1 MNKRSIIY
9 ILGWVLIVD
18 AVAMQIGTITS
29 LIYGEKEA
37 WYFVITGVV
46 SAILGVLAI
55 KVKKP
60 KNMVLYQKAGFA
72 STALSWIL
80 LSLVGCMPFWL
91 SGEIPSFIDAFYE
104 TVSGITTTGATIL
117 NDVEALSKGM
127 LMWRSFLH
135 WLGGMGV
142 IVFLL
147 AIIPKLGGQQ
157 NIFLMKAES
166 PGPII
171 GKAVPR
177 MRNYATMLYGIY
189 ITLTALEFILL
200 LFGGL
205 NVFEAINTSF
215 STAGTGGFGIYNSN
229 AAAFESY
236 YVQTVIAVFMLL
248 FGINFSVYLCLIARK
263 FKQSLKFEELWIY
276 LGIVAVSTAIIA
288 FNISSIYKPYDA
300 FHQSFFYVSSII
312 STTGFGL
319 TDVNKWP
326 ELSKTVIIILT
337 FIGASAGSTGGG
349 FKISRIIL
357 LFKEVR
363 KEFSLLVHPRNVKLV
378 KMDGKAVNHDIMRT
392 TSMYLVLYIG
402 VFAISFL
409 LVSIDNM
416 DFTTSFT
423 AVAANLNNTGP
434 GLGAVGPVGNYAD
447 FSILSKIYEHIYRN
461 THIQHYV
468 YYNTV
473 ACVRPFVYQT
483 AQQNYR
489 KGNYSLDY
497 NCLPKIV

>member
-9 ILGWVLIVD
+9 ILGWVLIVE

-37 WYFVITGVV
+37 WYFVLTGVV

-229 AAAFESY
+229 AAAFDSY

-248 FGINFSVYLCLIARK
+248 FGINFSVYLCFIARK

-300 FHQSFFYVSSII
+300 FHQSFFYVTSII

-447 FSILSKIYEHIYRN
+447 FSILSKIVFIFDMLAGRLEIYPLLLLF
-461 THIQHYV
+461 
-468 YYNTV
+468 
-473 ACVRPFVYQT
+473 APS
-483 AQQNYR
+483 AW
-489 KGNYSLDY
+489 KKS
-497 NCLPKIV
+497 

>member
-37 WYFVITGVV
+37 WYFVLTGVV

-229 AAAFESY
+229 AAAFDSY

-378 KMDGKAVNHDIMRT
+378 KMDGKTVNHDIMRT

-402 VFAISFL
+402 VFALSFL

-447 FSILSKIYEHIYRN
+447 FSILSKIVFIFDMLAGRLEIYPLLLLF
-461 THIQHYV
+461 
-468 YYNTV
+468 
-473 ACVRPFVYQT
+473 APS
-483 AQQNYR
+483 AW
-489 KGNYSLDY
+489 KKS
-497 NCLPKIV
+497 

>member
-9 ILGWVLIVD
+9 ILGWVLIVES
-18 AVAMQIGTITS
+18 VAMQIGTVTS

-37 WYFVITGVV
+37 IYFVATGVV
-46 SAILGVLAI
+46 CAILGVLAV

-72 STALSWIL
+72 ATALSWIL
-80 LSLVGCMPFWL
+80 LSLAGCMPFWL
-91 SGEIPSFIDAFYE
+91 SGEIPHFIDAFYE
-104 TVSGITTTGATIL
+104 TVSGFTTTGSTIL

-189 ITLTALEFILL
+189 IILTALEFILL

-205 NVFEAINTSF
+205 NAFEAINTSF

-229 AAAFESY
+229 AAAFDSY
-236 YVQTVIAVFMLL
+236 YVQMVIAVFMLL
-248 FGINFSVYLCLIARK
+248 FGVNFSVYLCLIARK

-276 LGIVAVSTAIIA
+276 LGIVAASTAIIA

-378 KMDGKAVNHDIMRT
+378 KMDGKTVNHDIMRT

-423 AVAANLNNTGP
+423 AVAANLSNTGP

-447 FSILSKIYEHIYRN
+447 FSILSKIVFIFDMLAGRLEIYPLLLLF
-461 THIQHYV
+461 
-468 YYNTV
+468 
-473 ACVRPFVYQT
+473 APS
-483 AQQNYR
+483 AW
-489 KGNYSLDY
+489 KKS
-497 NCLPKIV
+497 

>member
-37 WYFVITGVV
+37 WYFVLTGVV

-189 ITLTALEFILL
+189 IILTALEFILL

-229 AAAFESY
+229 AAAFDSY

-447 FSILSKIYEHIYRN
+447 FSILSKIVFIFDMLALSLIHI
-461 THIQHYV
+461 
-468 YYNTV
+468 
-473 ACVRPFVYQT
+473 
-483 AQQNYR
+483 
-489 KGNYSLDY
+489 
-497 NCLPKIV
+497 

>member
-37 WYFVITGVV
+37 WYFVLTGVV

-177 MRNYATMLYGIY
+177 MRSYATMLYGIY
-189 ITLTALEFILL
+189 IILTALEFILL

-229 AAAFESY
+229 AAAFDSY

-349 FKISRIIL
+349 FKISRIIM

-434 GLGAVGPVGNYAD
+434 GLGAVGSVGNYAD
-447 FSILSKIYEHIYRN
+447 FSILSKIVFIFDMLAGRLEIYPLLLLF
-461 THIQHYV
+461 
-468 YYNTV
+468 
-473 ACVRPFVYQT
+473 APS
-483 AQQNYR
+483 AW
-489 KGNYSLDY
+489 KKS
-497 NCLPKIV
+497 

>member
-1 MNKRSIIY
+1 
-9 ILGWVLIVD
+9 
-18 AVAMQIGTITS
+18 
-29 LIYGEKEA
+29 
-37 WYFVITGVV
+37 
-46 SAILGVLAI
+46 
-55 KVKKP
+55 
-60 KNMVLYQKAGFA
+60 
-72 STALSWIL
+72 
-80 LSLVGCMPFWL
+80 MPFWL

-229 AAAFESY
+229 AAAFDSY

-447 FSILSKIYEHIYRN
+447 FSILSKIVFIFDMLAGRLEIYPLLLLF
-461 THIQHYV
+461 
-468 YYNTV
+468 
-473 ACVRPFVYQT
+473 APS
-483 AQQNYR
+483 AW
-489 KGNYSLDY
+489 KKS
-497 NCLPKIV
+497 

>member
-9 ILGWVLIVD
+9 ILGWVLIVE

-37 WYFVITGVV
+37 WYFVLTGVV

-229 AAAFESY
+229 AAAFDSY
-236 YVQTVIAVFMLL
+236 YVQMVIAVFMLL
-248 FGINFSVYLCLIARK
+248 FGVNFSVYLCFIARK

-416 DFTTSFT
+416 DFTTS
-423 AVAANLNNTGP
+423 L
-434 GLGAVGPVGNYAD
+434 
-447 FSILSKIYEHIYRN
+447 R
-461 THIQHYV
+461 
-468 YYNTV
+468 
-473 ACVRPFVYQT
+473 R
-483 AQQNYR
+483 
-489 KGNYSLDY
+489 
-497 NCLPKIV
+497 

>member
-9 ILGWVLIVD
+9 ILGWVLIVE

-37 WYFVITGVV
+37 WYFVLIGVV

-229 AAAFESY
+229 AAAFDSY
-236 YVQTVIAVFMLL
+236 YVQTVIAMFMLL

-447 FSILSKIYEHIYRN
+447 FSILSKIVFIFDMLAGRLEIYPLLLLF
-461 THIQHYV
+461 
-468 YYNTV
+468 
-473 ACVRPFVYQT
+473 APS
-483 AQQNYR
+483 AW
-489 KGNYSLDY
+489 KKS
-497 NCLPKIV
+497 

>member
-37 WYFVITGVV
+37 WYFVLTGVV

-189 ITLTALEFILL
+189 IILTALEFILL

-229 AAAFESY
+229 AAAFDSY

-434 GLGAVGPVGNYAD
+434 GLVAVGPVGNYAD
-447 FSILSKIYEHIYRN
+447 FSILSKIVFIFDMLAGRLEIYPLLLLF
-461 THIQHYV
+461 
-468 YYNTV
+468 
-473 ACVRPFVYQT
+473 APS
-483 AQQNYR
+483 AW
-489 KGNYSLDY
+489 KKS
-497 NCLPKIV
+497 

>member
-9 ILGWVLIVD
+9 ILGWVLIVES
-18 AVAMQIGTITS
+18 VAMQIGTVTS

-37 WYFVITGVV
+37 IYFVATGVV
-46 SAILGVLAI
+46 CAILGVLAV

-72 STALSWIL
+72 ATALSWIL
-80 LSLVGCMPFWL
+80 LSLAGCMPFWL
-91 SGEIPSFIDAFYE
+91 SGEIPHFIDAFYE
-104 TVSGITTTGATIL
+104 TVSGFTTTGSTIL

-189 ITLTALEFILL
+189 IILTALEFILL

-229 AAAFESY
+229 AAAFDSY
-236 YVQTVIAVFMLL
+236 YVQMVIAVFMLL
-248 FGINFSVYLCLIARK
+248 FGVNFSVYLCLIARK

-300 FHQSFFYVSSII
+300 FHQSFFYVTSII

-326 ELSKTVIIILT
+326 ELSKTIIIILT

-447 FSILSKIYEHIYRN
+447 FSILSKIVFIFDMLAARLEIYPLLLLF
-461 THIQHYV
+461 
-468 YYNTV
+468 
-473 ACVRPFVYQT
+473 APS
-483 AQQNYR
+483 AW
-489 KGNYSLDY
+489 KKS
-497 NCLPKIV
+497 

>member
-1 MNKRSIIY
+1 M
-9 ILGWVLIVD
+9 LI
-18 AVAMQIGTITS
+18 
-29 LIYGEKEA
+29 
-37 WYFVITGVV
+37 GVV

-229 AAAFESY
+229 AAAFDSY

-447 FSILSKIYEHIYRN
+447 FSILSKIVFIFDMLAGRLEIYPLLLLF
-461 THIQHYV
+461 
-468 YYNTV
+468 
-473 ACVRPFVYQT
+473 APS
-483 AQQNYR
+483 AW
-489 KGNYSLDY
+489 KKS
-497 NCLPKIV
+497 

>member
-29 LIYGEKEA
+29 LIYCEKEA
-37 WYFVITGVV
+37 WYFVLTGVV

-276 LGIVAVSTAIIA
+276 LGIVAASTAIIA

-300 FHQSFFYVSSII
+300 FHQSFFYVTSII

-378 KMDGKAVNHDIMRT
+378 KMDGKTVNHDIMRT

-447 FSILSKIYEHIYRN
+447 FSILSKIVFIFDMLAGRLEIYPLLLLF
-461 THIQHYV
+461 
-468 YYNTV
+468 
-473 ACVRPFVYQT
+473 APS
-483 AQQNYR
+483 AW
-489 KGNYSLDY
+489 KKS
-497 NCLPKIV
+497 

>member
-37 WYFVITGVV
+37 WYFVLTGVV

-189 ITLTALEFILL
+189 IILTALEFILL

-349 FKISRIIL
+349 FKISRIIM

-447 FSILSKIYEHIYRN
+447 FSILSKIVFIFDMLAGRLEIYPLLLLF
-461 THIQHYV
+461 
-468 YYNTV
+468 
-473 ACVRPFVYQT
+473 APS
-483 AQQNYR
+483 AW
-489 KGNYSLDY
+489 KKS
-497 NCLPKIV
+497 

>member
-9 ILGWVLIVD
+9 ILGWVLIVE

-37 WYFVITGVV
+37 WYFVLTGVV

-229 AAAFESY
+229 AAAFDSY

-319 TDVNKWP
+319 TDVNKWS

-447 FSILSKIYEHIYRN
+447 FSILSKIVFIFDMLAGRLEIYPLLLLF
-461 THIQHYV
+461 
-468 YYNTV
+468 
-473 ACVRPFVYQT
+473 APS
-483 AQQNYR
+483 AW
-489 KGNYSLDY
+489 KKS
-497 NCLPKIV
+497 

>member
-37 WYFVITGVV
+37 WYFVLIGVV

-189 ITLTALEFILL
+189 IILTALEFILL

-229 AAAFESY
+229 AAAFDSY
-236 YVQTVIAVFMLL
+236 YVQMVIAVFMLL

-447 FSILSKIYEHIYRN
+447 FSILSKIVFIFDMLAGRLEIYPLLLLF
-461 THIQHYV
+461 
-468 YYNTV
+468 
-473 ACVRPFVYQT
+473 APS
-483 AQQNYR
+483 AW
-489 KGNYSLDY
+489 KKS
-497 NCLPKIV
+497 

>member
-37 WYFVITGVV
+37 WYFVLIGVV

-157 NIFLMKAES
+157 SIFLMKAES

-229 AAAFESY
+229 AAAFDSY

-447 FSILSKIYEHIYRN
+447 FSILSKIVFIFDMLAGRLELFPMLILFYPSTWKKR
-461 THIQHYV
+461 
-468 YYNTV
+468 
-473 ACVRPFVYQT
+473 
-483 AQQNYR
+483 
-489 KGNYSLDY
+489 G
-497 NCLPKIV
+497 

>member
-37 WYFVITGVV
+37 WYFVLTGVV

-189 ITLTALEFILL
+189 IILTALEFILL

-447 FSILSKIYEHIYRN
+447 FSILSKIVFIFDMLAGRLEIYPLLLLF
-461 THIQHYV
+461 
-468 YYNTV
+468 
-473 ACVRPFVYQT
+473 A
-483 AQQNYR
+483 
-489 KGNYSLDY
+489 
-497 NCLPKIV
+497 PKKKKKS

>member
-37 WYFVITGVV
+37 LYFVLTGVV

-229 AAAFESY
+229 AAAFDSY

-349 FKISRIIL
+349 FKISRIIM

-447 FSILSKIYEHIYRN
+447 FSILSKIVFIFDMLAGRLEIYPLLLLF
-461 THIQHYV
+461 
-468 YYNTV
+468 
-473 ACVRPFVYQT
+473 APS
-483 AQQNYR
+483 AW
-489 KGNYSLDY
+489 KKS
-497 NCLPKIV
+497 

>member
-37 WYFVITGVV
+37 WYFVLTGVV

-229 AAAFESY
+229 AAAFDSY

-447 FSILSKIYEHIYRN
+447 FCILSKIVFIFDMLAGRLEIYPLLLLF
-461 THIQHYV
+461 
-468 YYNTV
+468 
-473 ACVRPFVYQT
+473 APS
-483 AQQNYR
+483 AW
-489 KGNYSLDY
+489 KKS
-497 NCLPKIV
+497 

>member
-9 ILGWVLIVD
+9 ILGWVLIVES
-18 AVAMQIGTITS
+18 VAMQIGTVTS

-37 WYFVITGVV
+37 IYFVATGVV
-46 SAILGVLAI
+46 CAIPGVLAV

-72 STALSWIL
+72 ATALSWIL
-80 LSLVGCMPFWL
+80 LSLAGCMPFWL
-91 SGEIPSFIDAFYE
+91 SGEIPHFIDAFYE
-104 TVSGITTTGATIL
+104 TVSGFTTTGSTIL

-189 ITLTALEFILL
+189 IILTALEFILL

-229 AAAFESY
+229 AAAFDSY
-236 YVQTVIAVFMLL
+236 YVQMVIAVFMLL
-248 FGINFSVYLCLIARK
+248 FGVNFSVYLCLIARK

-300 FHQSFFYVSSII
+300 FHQSFFYVTSII

-326 ELSKTVIIILT
+326 EFSKTIIIILT

-378 KMDGKAVNHDIMRT
+378 KMDGKTVNHDIMRT

-447 FSILSKIYEHIYRN
+447 FSILSKIVFIFDMLAGRLEIYPLLLLF
-461 THIQHYV
+461 
-468 YYNTV
+468 
-473 ACVRPFVYQT
+473 APS
-483 AQQNYR
+483 AW
-489 KGNYSLDY
+489 KKS
-497 NCLPKIV
+497 

>member
-9 ILGWVLIVD
+9 ILGWVLIVE

-37 WYFVITGVV
+37 WYFVLTGVV

-80 LSLVGCMPFWL
+80 LSFVGCMPFWL

-229 AAAFESY
+229 AAAFDSY

-447 FSILSKIYEHIYRN
+447 FSILSKIVFIFDMLAGRLEIYPLLLLF
-461 THIQHYV
+461 
-468 YYNTV
+468 
-473 ACVRPFVYQT
+473 APS
-483 AQQNYR
+483 AW
-489 KGNYSLDY
+489 KKS
-497 NCLPKIV
+497 

>member
-9 ILGWVLIVD
+9 ILGWVLIVES
-18 AVAMQIGTITS
+18 VAMQIGTVTS

-37 WYFVITGVV
+37 IYFVATGVV
-46 SAILGVLAI
+46 CAILGVLAV

-72 STALSWIL
+72 ATALSWIL
-80 LSLVGCMPFWL
+80 LSLAGCMPFWL
-91 SGEIPSFIDAFYE
+91 SGEIPHFIDAFYE
-104 TVSGITTTGATIL
+104 TVSGFTTTGSTIL

-229 AAAFESY
+229 AAAFDSY

-248 FGINFSVYLCLIARK
+248 FGINFSVYLCFIARK

-300 FHQSFFYVSSII
+300 FHQSFFYVTSII

-378 KMDGKAVNHDIMRT
+378 KMDGKTVNHDIMRT

-447 FSILSKIYEHIYRN
+447 FSILSKIVFIFDMLAGRLELYPLLLLF
-461 THIQHYV
+461 
-468 YYNTV
+468 
-473 ACVRPFVYQT
+473 APS
-483 AQQNYR
+483 AW
-489 KGNYSLDY
+489 KKS
-497 NCLPKIV
+497 

>member
-37 WYFVITGVV
+37 WYFVLTGVV

-55 KVKKP
+55 KVKKH

-229 AAAFESY
+229 AAAFDSY

-447 FSILSKIYEHIYRN
+447 FSILSKIVFIFDMLAGRLEIYPLLLLF
-461 THIQHYV
+461 
-468 YYNTV
+468 
-473 ACVRPFVYQT
+473 APS
-483 AQQNYR
+483 AW
-489 KGNYSLDY
+489 KKS
-497 NCLPKIV
+497 

>member
-37 WYFVITGVV
+37 WYFVLTGVV

-189 ITLTALEFILL
+189 IILTALEFILL

-215 STAGTGGFGIYNSN
+215 STAGAGGFGIYNSN

-447 FSILSKIYEHIYRN
+447 FSILSKIVFIFDMLAGRLEIYPLLLLF
-461 THIQHYV
+461 
-468 YYNTV
+468 
-473 ACVRPFVYQT
+473 APS
-483 AQQNYR
+483 AW
-489 KGNYSLDY
+489 KKS
-497 NCLPKIV
+497 

>member
-37 WYFVITGVV
+37 WYFVLTGVV

-229 AAAFESY
+229 AAAFDSY

-300 FHQSFFYVSSII
+300 FHHSFFYVSSII

-447 FSILSKIYEHIYRN
+447 FSILSKIVFIFDMLAGRLEIYPLLLLF
-461 THIQHYV
+461 
-468 YYNTV
+468 
-473 ACVRPFVYQT
+473 APS
-483 AQQNYR
+483 AW
-489 KGNYSLDY
+489 KKS
-497 NCLPKIV
+497 

>member
-9 ILGWVLIVD
+9 ILGWVLIVE

-37 WYFVITGVV
+37 WYFVLTGVV

-189 ITLTALEFILL
+189 IILTALEFILL
-200 LFGGL
+200 LLGGL

-229 AAAFESY
+229 AAAFDSY
-236 YVQTVIAVFMLL
+236 YVQMVIAVFMLL
-248 FGINFSVYLCLIARK
+248 FGVNFSVYLCLIARK

-300 FHQSFFYVSSII
+300 FHQSFFYVTSII

-434 GLGAVGPVGNYAD
+434 GLGAVGPIGNYAD
-447 FSILSKIYEHIYRN
+447 FSILSKIVFIFDMLAGRLELYPLLLLF
-461 THIQHYV
+461 
-468 YYNTV
+468 
-473 ACVRPFVYQT
+473 APS
-483 AQQNYR
+483 AW
-489 KGNYSLDY
+489 KKS
-497 NCLPKIV
+497 

>member
-9 ILGWVLIVD
+9 ILGWVLIVE

-37 WYFVITGVV
+37 WYFVLIGVV

-229 AAAFESY
+229 AAAFDSY
-236 YVQTVIAVFMLL
+236 YVQMVIAVFMLL
-248 FGINFSVYLCLIARK
+248 FGVNFSVYLCLIARK

-378 KMDGKAVNHDIMRT
+378 KMDGKTVNHDIMRT

-447 FSILSKIYEHIYRN
+447 FSILSKIVFIFDMLAGRLEIYPLLLLF
-461 THIQHYV
+461 
-468 YYNTV
+468 
-473 ACVRPFVYQT
+473 APS
-483 AQQNYR
+483 AW
-489 KGNYSLDY
+489 KKS
-497 NCLPKIV
+497 

>member
-37 WYFVITGVV
+37 WYFVLTGVV

-166 PGPII
+166 PGRII

-447 FSILSKIYEHIYRN
+447 FSILSKIVFIFDMLAGRLEIYPLLLLF
-461 THIQHYV
+461 
-468 YYNTV
+468 
-473 ACVRPFVYQT
+473 APS
-483 AQQNYR
+483 AW
-489 KGNYSLDY
+489 KKS
-497 NCLPKIV
+497 

>member
-37 WYFVITGVV
+37 WYFVLTGVV

-189 ITLTALEFILL
+189 IILTALEFILL

-229 AAAFESY
+229 AAAFDSY

-276 LGIVAVSTAIIA
+276 LGIVAVSTAIIT

-447 FSILSKIYEHIYRN
+447 FSILSKIVFIFDMLAGRLEIYPLLLLF
-461 THIQHYV
+461 
-468 YYNTV
+468 
-473 ACVRPFVYQT
+473 APS
-483 AQQNYR
+483 AW
-489 KGNYSLDY
+489 KKS
-497 NCLPKIV
+497 

>member
-9 ILGWVLIVD
+9 ILGWVLIVE

-29 LIYGEKEA
+29 LIYGEREA
-37 WYFVITGVV
+37 WYFVLIGVV

-229 AAAFESY
+229 AAAFDSY

-447 FSILSKIYEHIYRN
+447 FSILSKIVFIFDMLAGRLEIYPLLLLF
-461 THIQHYV
+461 
-468 YYNTV
+468 
-473 ACVRPFVYQT
+473 APS
-483 AQQNYR
+483 AW
-489 KGNYSLDY
+489 KKS
-497 NCLPKIV
+497 